1 MAYAPE
7 SDTLRQHR
15 AKLLEIALRHAQK
28 DGILSLNRAKIA
40 AEGGVSSGV
49 VSMAFT
55 NRKGMISAVE
65 QEAQSQGIV
74 LRYS

>member
-1 MAYAPE
+1 MAYAAD
-7 SDTLRQHR
+7 STTLNKHR
-15 AKLLEIALRHAQK
+15 AKLLAIALRHAQQ
-28 DGILSLNRAKIA
+28 DGILSLNRARIA

-65 QEAQSQGIV
+65 QEAELQGIS